1 MSLHR
6 AGVAELVDA
15 PDLGSGI
22 ERCEGSSPFTRTTF
36 FLTRNMNLQY
46 IIIAPISI
54 MLEYYR
60 CTKFDKI

>member
-1 MSLHR
+1 
-6 AGVAELVDA
+6 
-15 PDLGSGI
+15 
-22 ERCEGSSPFTRTTF
+22 
-36 FLTRNMNLQY
+36 MNLQY